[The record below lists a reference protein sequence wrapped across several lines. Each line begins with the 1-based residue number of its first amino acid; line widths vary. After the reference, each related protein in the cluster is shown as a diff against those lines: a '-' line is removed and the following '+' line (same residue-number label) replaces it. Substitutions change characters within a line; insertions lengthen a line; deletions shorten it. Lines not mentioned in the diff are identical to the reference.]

1 MSKVHKTVWDDRARD
16 ANIPGRYTREQVG
29 DICIGAIIL
38 HSRNGGVNPF
48 SVSMQTASNSP
59 TNGASI
65 CITHRI
71 GASCFHDGIHYTKAV
86 LSTLCVSTGD
96 AENDSTYAVTL

>member
-1 MSKVHKTVWDDRARD
+1 MIVLV
-16 ANIPGRYTREQVG
+16 
-29 DICIGAIIL
+29 
-38 HSRNGGVNPF
+38 
-48 SVSMQTASNSP
+48 MQTFLVGIQGNRLGIFASEQSSCTVETVASTRSLFRCRPLRTALRMGRQFVSP
-59 TNGASI
+59 TV
-65 CITHRI
+65 